1 MNFMTRHFETS
12 TDRERVYAAC
22 VDWRHAREYLAEVE
36 ADPECVLCGEAY
48 RLCKDGPNV
57 AGAIVAKIMEQP
69 VDSWGP
75 RLLAVLA
82 VTRPG
87 AAWFRELI
95 EECKA
100 MTTSYLKGPIP

>member
-1 MNFMTRHFETS
+1 MKASFNPTTN
-12 TDRERVYAAC
+12 RERVYAAC
-22 VDWRHAREYLAEVE
+22 VDWQHAVEYLDQVTDDQECLLCAEVFG
-36 ADPECVLCGEAY
+36 LCES
-48 RLCKDGPNV
+48 GPNV

-100 MTTSYLKGPIP
+100 MTTSNLKGPIP